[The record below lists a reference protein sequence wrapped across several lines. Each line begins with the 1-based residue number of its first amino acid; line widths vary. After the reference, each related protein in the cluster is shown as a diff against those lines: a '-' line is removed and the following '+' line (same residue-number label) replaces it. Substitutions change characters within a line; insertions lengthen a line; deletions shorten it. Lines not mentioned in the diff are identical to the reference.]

1 MTCDKLFI
9 GTTLCR
15 RLYKE
20 IDQDGSS
27 GISASEVRDLL
38 LKNKVTET
46 NFDEEKE
53 VEQVLQVFDLDGD
66 KRISKEEFVSGFTK
80 WLHQTQHALEKQY
93 FSRKSMKN
101 IYQVH
106 SIALCL
112 EEKC

>member
-9 GTTLCR
+9 GTTTICR
-15 RLYKE
+15 RLYRE

-27 GISASEVRDLL
+27 GISASEVKDLL

-46 NFDEEKE
+46 KFDEEREVKE
-53 VEQVLQVFDLDGD
+53 VLQIFDMDGD
-66 KRISKEEFVSGFTK
+66 KKISKEEFVSGFTK

-93 FSRKSMKN
+93 FSRKSLKN

-106 SIALCL
+106 SNTLS
-112 EEKC
+112 